1 MAPIEVENINT
12 VATENSRSQTINGKG
27 ETFTKESENID
38 PSQENGVDG
47 SEFGK
52 CLPKDEDKDSVMNQ
66 GVFKFSGT
74 KKHRQDMTN
83 EESKI
88 SKKKRKLDNAIT
100 KNGPST
106 TNDTLAV
113 CGSEKTKKKNKF
125 DWDSAVSGI
134 LATKSD
140 QVGAGYR
147 IKTLKKKLIKM

>member
-1 MAPIEVENINT
+1 MAPIEVENINS
-12 VATENSRSQTINGKG
+12 VATENSRSQTINGKK

-47 SEFGK
+47 SEFSK

-66 GVFKFSGT
+66 GVVKFSGT
-74 KKHRQDMTN
+74 KKHRQDMTK

-100 KNGPST
+100 KNVTST
-106 TNDTLAV
+106 TNDTLAE
-113 CGSEKTKKKNKF
+113 CGSQKRKKKNKF

-140 QVGAGYR
+140 QVGAGYKM
-147 IKTLKKKLIKM
+147 KTLKKKLIKM